1 MFFNL
6 YFCFFSFQPTMSTKQ
21 PPTPTAT
28 ATATT
33 TAPVVTFSKY
43 SKRVILK
50 TILGRGDGG
59 VGLVGDRVVIGGWVK
74 TSKEVTKKPV
84 PPPVVEGDKV
94 GSKDVTCGEIIPTR
108 LPFFRSI
115 MKVFVGSHEP
125 VREKLDSVVQKLP
138 PPPPPLQ
145 QSSLFAVLQVSDGSC
160 AASLQVLVDSS
171 IERPSQVMPTGTCI
185 LAEGFL
191 QQPEEPGK
199 HAVELK
205 VAKLLH
211 VGTVDQDKYPLSK
224 KRLPL
229 DMLRDFSHFRP
240 RTTTVASVARIRN
253 GLTQATHTFFMING
267 FLYVQVPI
275 ITTADCEGF
284 SEKFHVSTLL
294 GEKIK
299 QEVITT
305 DDTAGI
311 SSETVKA
318 SIKEKNKQIEV
329 LQRSDSNKEALAA
342 ALQDLQIT
350 SELVALMEA
359 KEAAKQKFE
368 SRASVKPVLVDFSED
383 FFSRQTY
390 LTVSGRLHLESYARA
405 LGNVYSFGPRFQAQK
420 SESKRNVAEM
430 WMVEVEM
437 AFSQLEDAINCAY
450 DLLKSVSQ
458 WALDNCS
465 EDLKFLSKRVDQ
477 TIEDRLKKMT
487 SSSFRRISYE
497 AAVEVLKQV
506 KDKKFE
512 ATIELGAPLTEEHES
527 YLADEIYKM
536 PVIIDSYPKEL
547 KPFYVRLNDDG
558 KTVAAF
564 DMIVPKVGKLIRAS
578 QNEERLS
585 MLTTRIMELGLP
597 KEQYEWYL
605 DLRMHGTVIHSGF
618 SLAFDLLV
626 AYATGLIDVRDV
638 IPFPRSHGKANN

>member
-1 MFFNL
+1 
-6 YFCFFSFQPTMSTKQ
+6 MSTKQ

-28 ATATT
+28 ATATA

-94 GSKDVTCGEIIPTR
+94 GSKDVTCPTR

-160 AASLQVLVDSS
+160 AANLQVLVDSS

-229 DMLRDFSHFRP
+229 DYAKGFFTFSTPDNYSNFIMP
-240 RTTTVASVARIRN
+240 LQFVASVARIRN

-390 LTVSGRLHLESYARA
+390 LTVSGRLHLESYAHA

-437 AFSQLEDAINCAY
+437 AFSQLE
-450 DLLKSVSQ
+450 SVSQ

-477 TIEDRLKKMT
+477 TIEDRLEKMT

>member
-1 MFFNL
+1 
-6 YFCFFSFQPTMSTKQ
+6 MSTKQ
-21 PPTPTAT
+21 PPTPTPT
-28 ATATT
+28 ATA

-84 PPPVVEGDKV
+84 PPPVVEG
-94 GSKDVTCGEIIPTR
+94 SKDVTCVEIIPTR

-253 GLTQATHTFFMING
+253 GLTQATHTFFMTNG

-368 SRASVKPVLVDFSED
+368 SKASVKPVLVDFSED

-437 AFSQLEDAINCAY
+437 AFSQLEDAINCAH

-558 KTVAAF
+558 ETVAAF

-585 MLTTRIMELGLP
+585 FLTTRIMELGLP

-605 DLRMHGTVIHSGF
+605 DLRRHGTVIHSGF